1 MSQGVRHLWRYR
13 ELARNLVYRD
23 LRLRYG
29 GSRGGTLLGLALSL
43 IKPLLVVLVYLFG
56 LRSVLRVQ
64 ADHYPLF
71 LGVGLLH
78 WQLLSSVLLSS
89 CQAVVSNGGLV
100 DRAAFPRMLLP
111 MVAVVQELVTF
122 AFTFGVFLLALYP
135 WIGGRFWWGL
145 CLYPVG
151 MALHLLFLSGAALA
165 VSSVQVYWRDLRD
178 LVEFGLRLGFWLSPV
193 LYAST
198 RFPAKWQQ
206 LLFVVNPAVPI
217 LELCRD
223 LFCLHKLPAPAV
235 WVMLAVWSL
244 MLIPGY
250 LLFASLQSGF
260 ADEL

>member
-151 MALHLLFLSGAALA
+151 MALHLLFLSG
-165 VSSVQVYWRDLRD
+165 
-178 LVEFGLRLGFWLSPV
+178 LRLGFWLSPV